1 MTDPT
6 PSVLFVCV
14 KNGGK
19 SQMAAGLMSKIAGD
33 TVQVYS
39 AGTKPGTAVNDLS
52 AQALAEVGVDITG
65 NTPTL
70 IDPQLVRDVDVV
82 VTLGREAHVDPVAGT
97 RFENWDTDEPSER
110 GIDGIER
117 MRLVRDDIAAR
128 VADLLDR
135 IQTGRTDSL
144 S

>member
-1 MTDPT
+1 MPEADPT

-19 SQMAAGLMSKIAGD
+19 SQMAAGLMTKIAGD

-39 AGTKPGTAVNDLS
+39 AGTKPGTAINDLS

-70 IDPQLVRDVDVV
+70 IDPQLVRDVDLV
-82 VTLGREAHVDPVAGT
+82 VTLGRAAHVDPVVGT
-97 RFENWDTDEPSER
+97 LFENWDTDEPSER

-128 VADLLDR
+128 IADLLNR
-135 IQTGRTDSL
+135 MQTRS

>member
-1 MTDPT
+1 MSETDLT

-19 SQMAAGLMSKIAGD
+19 SQMAAGLMSKVAGD

-82 VTLGREAHVDPVAGT
+82 VTLGREARVDPVPDTG
-97 RFENWDTDEPSER
+97 FEYWDTDEPSER

-135 IQTGRTDSL
+135 MQTRS

>member
-1 MTDPT
+1 MTAK

-19 SQMAAGLMSKIAGD
+19 SQMAAGLMRKIAGD
-33 TVQVYS
+33 EVDVYS
-39 AGTKPGTAVNDLS
+39 AGTKPGTAVNGLS
-52 AQALAEVGVDITG
+52 AESLGEVGVDISSE
-65 NTPTL
+65 TPTL
-70 IDPQLVRDVDVV
+70 IDPELVRDVDVV
-82 VTLGREAHVDPVAGT
+82 VTLGREAHVDQVPGT
-97 RFENWDTDEPSER
+97 TFENWDTDEPSER

-128 VADLLDR
+128 VSELADRLHLQR
-135 IQTGRTDSL
+135 SPL